1 MALDEWDGESGDGGG
16 LSPLVASPMLRSK
29 AVFSTNTRTTASFE
43 IVTPH
48 TSIIHLDIHQQHD
61 L

>member
-1 MALDEWDGESGDGGG
+1 MVLDEWHSEGGDSGG
-16 LSPLVASPMLRSK
+16 LSPVASPMLRST
-29 AVFSTNTRTTASFE
+29 AVFSTNSRATASLE

-48 TSIIHLDIHQQHD
+48 TSIIRVDIRQRHD